1 MSFTSNSRNSP
12 TIFKN
17 RIEFFY
23 PHRWHGCC
31 CFSQCEEPFD
41 RALDIGGPVRHRKEP
56 DMELVMGGLLIGV
69 SGMLVLLIVAAW
81 KETGS
86 H

>member
-1 MSFTSNSRNSP
+1 MSFTSKQSELP
-12 TIFKN
+12 TICKN
-17 RIEFFY
+17 RIEFFH

-31 CFSQCEEPFD
+31 CFSPYEEPFD
-41 RALDIGGPVRHRKEP
+41 RAVTIGGPVRDRKEP
-56 DMELVMGGLLIGV
+56 DMELIMGGLLIGV
-69 SGMLVLLIVAAW
+69 SGMLILLIVAAW